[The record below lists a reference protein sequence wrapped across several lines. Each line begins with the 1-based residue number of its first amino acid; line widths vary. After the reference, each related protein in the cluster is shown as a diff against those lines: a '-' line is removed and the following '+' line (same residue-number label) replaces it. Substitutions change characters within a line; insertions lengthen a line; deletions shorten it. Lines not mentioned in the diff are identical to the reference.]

1 MDAGNLQQ
9 DPLVQD
15 LIRRILDHWDE
26 PLTEIRLADSVCYSV
41 THIRRVFYAAM
52 GESLGDFMRR
62 VRLEHAAG
70 MLSLGNWPIV
80 DIALA
85 ANYQSGDAFARA
97 FRARFQSPPTIFR
110 ALNQG
115 EAHLLP
121 GYVYTTD
128 PSKSVGRKV
137 VGLYISIDRITTYLY
152 DGLAIVDQIQP
163 DSPAGQSA
171 RFPQPQNPNRDE
183 RRRDG

>member
-9 DPLVQD
+9 KPLVQD
-15 LIRRILDHWDE
+15 LIRRILDNRDE
-26 PLTEIRLADSVCYSV
+26 LLTEIRLADSVCYSV
-41 THIRRVFYAAM
+41 THIRRVFYAAL

-62 VRLEHAAG
+62 VRLERAAG
-70 MLSLGNWPIV
+70 MLSLGNRPIV

-85 ANYQSGDAFARA
+85 ANYQSGEAFARA
-97 FRARFQSPPTIFR
+97 FRARFQNPPTLFR

-121 GYVYTTD
+121 GYVYSTD
-128 PSKSVGRKV
+128 PSKSSGRME
-137 VGLYISIDRITTYLY
+137 VGLYMSIDRITTYVY
-152 DGLAIVDQIQP
+152 DGLAIVDRIRP
-163 DSPAGQSA
+163 DSPAGLSA
-171 RFPQPQNPNRDE
+171 RYSQSEDINRDQ

>member
-9 DPLVQD
+9 DPIVQD
-15 LIRRILDHWDE
+15 LIRRVLDHRDE
-26 PLTEIRLADSVCYSV
+26 LVTEIRLADSVCYSV

-62 VRLEHAAG
+62 VRLERAAG
-70 MLSLGNWPIV
+70 MLSLGSRPIV

-85 ANYQSGDAFARA
+85 ANYQSGEAFARA

-121 GYVYTTD
+121 GYVYSTD
-128 PSKSVGRKV
+128 PSRSNGRMA
-137 VGLYISIDRITTYLY
+137 VGLYMSSGRITTYVY
-152 DGLAIVDQIQP
+152 DGLAIVDRIRP
-163 DSPAGQSA
+163 
-171 RFPQPQNPNRDE
+171 
-183 RRRDG
+183 